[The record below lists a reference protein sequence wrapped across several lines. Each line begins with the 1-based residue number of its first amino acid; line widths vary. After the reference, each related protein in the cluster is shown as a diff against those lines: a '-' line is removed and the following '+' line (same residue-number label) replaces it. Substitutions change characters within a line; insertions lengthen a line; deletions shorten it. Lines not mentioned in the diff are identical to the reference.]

1 MNERPNH
8 QVIDEDG
15 TPLID
20 ATGAAG
26 PRTEAGSDDARQ
38 GADGRSAYIG
48 GMPGM
53 PGMPGMQIPEKFLG
67 KDGKPSLWKMIGWRG
82 ALAIA
87 LVIGVLVTL
96 AIISAAFLLIAIPVL
111 AVIALGGWIA
121 RKLTGRST
129 PHGSAPGARVMVVR
143 TQVPPR

>member
-1 MNERPNH
+1 MNERPTH

-20 ATGAAG
+20 ATGNAG
-26 PRTEAGSDDARQ
+26 PRPGAGSEGA

-53 PGMPGMQIPEKFLG
+53 PGMPGMQIPEKFLD
-67 KDGKPSLWKMIGWRG
+67 KNGKPSLWKMIGWRG

-96 AIISAAFLLIAIPVL
+96 AIISAAFLLIAIPVIAL
-111 AVIALGGWIA
+111 VALGGAIA
-121 RKLTGRST
+121 RKLTGRAR
-129 PHGSAPGARVMVVR
+129 PASATPGARVMVVR
-143 TQVPPR
+143 TQAPRR